1 MEKKACIVINEN
13 KFEAVY
19 YEGNN
24 PPLNCIL
31 IAPDGTTWN
40 NDYLLINT
48 NISVSWK
55 DYYSPRRYKVL
66 KLSYNGAV
74 LFEKNT
80 INKPQLVLDVLNKYC
95 SMSQSQL
102 EALSVESQ
110 EKEKTDLE
118 ISIEELKTERANLEE
133 QIKIYKEI
141 QTKKEEIKE
150 LLSKLDS

>member
-1 MEKKACIVINEN
+1 MEKKACIVIKDN

-31 IAPDGTTWN
+31 LSPDGTTWS

-66 KLSYNGAV
+66 KLSYNGTV
-74 LFEKNT
+74 LFEKSSIT
-80 INKPQLVLDVLNKYC
+80 KPQLVLDVLNKYN
-95 SMSQSQL
+95 SLTQNQL
-102 EALSVESQ
+102 EELSFESK
-110 EKEKTDLE
+110 EKEKTALELE
-118 ISIEELKTERANLEE
+118 IEALKAEKVKLEE
-133 QIKIYKEI
+133 QIKIYKAI

-150 LLSKLDS
+150 LLAKLD